1 MVQAEGVFLHR
12 FQRNIAVP
20 QKGLTTSGL
29 ASGDRVVVSDQ
40 EGRLVGLAT
49 GYLCEVSR
57 SSISCTLDR
66 WEGAYVHLL
75 SEVCALKNSCCSV
88 EVTDLIYSYLVVSR
102 VFTETCP
109 SSVVCCFDWTVT
121 KVWWASALT
130 SPISPDW
137 WRTVRTGS
145 CREIQYYSMMVELI
159 LKKSEKL
166 TLWQFVK

>member
-1 MVQAEGVFLHR
+1 MGNVQLSGPVMVQAEGVFLHR

-66 WEGAYVHLL
+66 
-75 SEVCALKNSCCSV
+75 
-88 EVTDLIYSYLVVSR
+88 
-102 VFTETCP
+102 
-109 SSVVCCFDWTVT
+109 
-121 KVWWASALT
+121 
-130 SPISPDW
+130 
-137 WRTVRTGS
+137 
-145 CREIQYYSMMVELI
+145 
-159 LKKSEKL
+159 
-166 TLWQFVK
+166 